1 MQSSVEQFV
10 TVVDQTVKA
19 VVVK

>member
-1 MQSSVEQFV
+1 MQSSVGQFI